1 MKRREFIRA
10 SALGTAALVTAGCG
24 QPPGTLGMDMGPD
37 ATGAD
42 GPDQTACTIT
52 ESNIEGPFY
61 TPGAPERSVLV
72 MPDMPGTRLVVQG
85 RVLDSGCAPLAGAT
99 VDVWQANDAGAYDS
113 AGFVLRG
120 VMTTD
125 ASGGF
130 ELHTII
136 PGHYLNGSTYRPAH
150 IHVKASAP
158 GHELLTTQLYFEG
171 DPYNEGDPWIR
182 DSLTMALEE
191 MADGSK
197 LARYDI
203 VLVQA

>member
-1 MKRREFIRA
+1 VNRREFLHA
-10 SALGTAALVTAGCG
+10 SALGTATLVTTSCVHGPPHELDDPN
-24 QPPGTLGMDMGPD
+24 QP
-37 ATGAD
+37 
-42 GPDQTACTIT
+42 ACAVT
-52 ESNIEGPFY
+52 ESDIEGPFY
-61 TPGAPERSVLV
+61 TPGAPGRSVLV
-72 MPDMPGTRLVVQG
+72 TPDMPGTRLSVNG
-85 RVLDSGCAPLAGAT
+85 RVLDPNCEPLAGAT
-99 VDVWQANDAGAYDS
+99 IDVWQADASGAYDS

-125 ASGGF
+125 ADGMF

-158 GHELLTTQLYFEG
+158 GYRPLTTQLYFEG

-182 DSLTMALEE
+182 DSLIMALDDAAE
-191 MADGSK
+191 GGK

-203 VLVQA
+203 VLLPA